1 MRTVLRQILDD
12 GQVEMQIEDDAGNII
27 YRYQCQSNNEE
38 VLTKTIRE
46 NTLMVKGKED
56 AKKQTTDRVN
66 AAITAAN
73 IP

>member
-1 MRTVLRQILDD
+1 
-12 GQVEMQIEDDAGNII
+12 MQIEDDAGNII